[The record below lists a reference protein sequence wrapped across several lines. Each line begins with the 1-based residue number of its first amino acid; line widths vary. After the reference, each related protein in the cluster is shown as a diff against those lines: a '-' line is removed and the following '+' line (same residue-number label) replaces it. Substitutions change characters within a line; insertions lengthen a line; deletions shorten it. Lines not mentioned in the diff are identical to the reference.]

1 MHAAFFSDRTF
12 EHPCRQR
19 CIAQRVAGVDV
30 FLDPVGHL
38 QPVRCLPR
46 FKRTDVP
53 AEAPAHGEVDVAR
66 IVGDSIEVDGDV
78 VESVAEDRPQE
89 LALWIRRFAQR
100 LHLLDRILFF
110 QDAGDDVG
118 SLGAA
123 SDVFTG
129 GEIEALNLLADFLVE
144 ARAALLAQR
153 AFFHQL
159 RQHCRRLVDGSE
171 GIVRQVV
178 LHGLDHMAH
187 GVQADH
193 VRRAEGAR
201 LGAAQLGARQV
212 IDDVHGQA
220 EFLGFVHDGQD
231 TEHANAV
238 GDEVR
243 RILGAHDALAQGGGQ
258 KAFQL
263 VGDLRAGELG
273 RDDLD
278 QVHIARRIEEVHAAV
293 ARFQVGV
300 EAFGQLGDR
309 QAGSVRG
316 EDRVRADVR
325 CDLLIQVVFPVHALG
340 DGFDDQVA
348 TGQQVQVVFVVGYL
362 DQRCIILVAQ
372 RRRRQFFQVLD
383 GAQHDA
389 ILRAFLRWQV
399 EQHDR
404 HFRVDAMGG
413 DLRAHHAGAEDG
425 YFFNDEIGHIFLKS

>member
-1 MHAAFFSDRTF
+1 MNF
-12 EHPCRQR
+12 
-19 CIAQRVAGVDV
+19 
-30 FLDPVGHL
+30 
-38 QPVRCLPR
+38 
-46 FKRTDVP
+46 
-53 AEAPAHGEVDVAR
+53 
-66 IVGDSIEVDGDV
+66 
-78 VESVAEDRPQE
+78 
-89 LALWIRRFAQR
+89 
-100 LHLLDRILFF
+100 
-110 QDAGDDVG
+110 
-118 SLGAA
+118 
-123 SDVFTG
+123 
-129 GEIEALNLLADFLVE
+129 LADLLVE
-144 ARAALLAQR
+144 ACAALLAQR

-159 RQHCRRLVDGSE
+159 GQHFRRLVDGGE
-171 GIVRQVV
+171 RIVRQIV

-201 LGAAQLGARQV
+201 LGAAQLGARQI

-220 EFLGFVHDGQD
+220 EFFSFVHDGQD
-231 TEHANAV
+231 AEYANAV

-243 RILGAHDALAQGGGQ
+243 RILGAYHALAQGGGQ
-258 KAFQL
+258 EAFQL
-263 VGDLRAGELG
+263 VADFRLGELG
-273 RDDLD
+273 RDDFD
-278 QVHIARRIEEVHAAV
+278 QVHIARRVEEVHAAV

-309 QAGSVRG
+309 QARGVRG

-325 CDLLIQVVFPVHALG
+325 GHLLVQVVFPVHALG

-348 TGQQVQVVFVVGYL
+348 TGQQVQVVFVVGDL
-362 DQRCIILVAQ
+362 DQRGVILVAQ
-372 RRRRQFFQVLD
+372 RGRRQLFQVLD

-389 ILRAFLRWQV
+389 ILWTFFCWQV